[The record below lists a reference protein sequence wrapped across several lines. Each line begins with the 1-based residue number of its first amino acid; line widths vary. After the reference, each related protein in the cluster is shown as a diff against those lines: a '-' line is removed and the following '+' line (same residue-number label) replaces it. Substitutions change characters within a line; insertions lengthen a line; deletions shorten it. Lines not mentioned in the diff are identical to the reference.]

1 MASWVNCENRNW
13 WKWNVGDPLTCL
25 LMSLEKIKG
34 YLICGNASGGTTF
47 KCPALSGLL
56 CKANKILR
64 TSEGENSQQ
73 TLVCL
78 GKWSVQSSADL
89 QAVMWLHYRDLIV
102 ENVNRS
108 WGWGSTMLSF
118 CLMVCWMEGSTLIST
133 VYAACAEAAWHQVSL
148 STHSR
153 PLCKISIAPPTP
165 YPCCFSNPCDIASS
179 LNKHWKLLWRSEF
192 CQHALF
198 RPPCQAISSH
208 EFPALLRG
216 EML

>member
-1 MASWVNCENRNW
+1 MWEFITLVGVLIAHMASWVTCENRNW

-25 LMSLEKIKG
+25 LVSLVKTKG
-34 YLICGNASGGTTF
+34 YLIRRNASGGTTF
-47 KCPALSGLL
+47 KGPALSGLL

-108 WGWGSTMLSF
+108 WGWG
-118 CLMVCWMEGSTLIST
+118 E
-133 VYAACAEAAWHQVSL
+133 Y
-148 STHSR
+148 
-153 PLCKISIAPPTP
+153 
-165 YPCCFSNPCDIASS
+165 
-179 LNKHWKLLWRSEF
+179 
-192 CQHALF
+192 HAL
-198 RPPCQAISSH
+198 I
-208 EFPALLRG
+208 LLDGLLDGGKYPHIYCICSMCRSCMASG
-216 EML
+216 IIKYTQ